1 MDSMMDN
8 VILALQYLNP
18 ADLDYDSW
26 LRIGMALRNEGY
38 PVEVW
43 ENWSKGE
50 ERYHPGE
57 CVKKWATFGGYIGPK
72 VSGGSIIQ
80 MAKDRGWRSDSNRE
94 LDWDDE
100 IVYDGDTQDTGYRR
114 QGTGGAKAPTEQLK
128 LYLQTLFQPSDIVGY
143 VTGDVGKNE

>member
-26 LRIGMALRNEGY
+26 LRIGMALKHEGY

-50 ERYHPGE
+50 VRYHPGE
-57 CVKKWATFGGYIGPK
+57 CEKKWATFDGYIGPK
-72 VSGGSIIQ
+72 VGGGSIIQ

-100 IVYDGDTQDTGYRR
+100 IEYEGENQDTGYRG
-114 QGTGGAKAPTEQLK
+114 QGTGVEKAPTEQLK
-128 LYLQTLFQPSDIVGY
+128 LYLQTLFQPAYIVGY
-143 VTGDVGKNE
+143 VTGDVW